1 MARLADSRMNQR
13 VAVRAEGGK
22 EADPTTAALLLD
34 EWLDDAGRQ
43 AAAATTASATA
54 QSSPSWVD
62 ELRTLCLL
70 ANTCLLHHRHPD
82 PATPTAAV
90 AGCYYLKGLAVRG
103 QLCLRPHTP
112 REKRRL
118 AAHNLSHA
126 RAVLQPALAV
136 REPAWQARVASV
148 HARLLAALGRGGEAV
163 GVLREAVAAM
173 EGGGGEGS
181 SGLARAFLLLEMTQ
195 LGYYDRLGAAVGA
208 EEEAEACCRRALAE
222 LQLGGDGGGLDEEEE
237 EGMMDMDD
245 AGAES
250 GGHQPA
256 AAAAAAASP
265 LRAALIATAA
275 LRLADVLLVRATT
288 AGMTALAEEALALCR
303 LSLRHAAPAHAGAL
317 GAYMAHALALLGS
330 EGEAARA
337 EVEGEVQRAR
347 RRGGV
352 GQTVTMTTSSL
363 LSLGGVNAWQL
374 PATGAAGGGVTAAE
388 AAAAAAVAGG
398 LNRDVELK
406 GAAAPGMELPPTITA
421 LGILTNHQQQP
432 PLPSLPLPS
441 LPAASPRVV
450 EEEKSEQP
458 PSPTRARPIPT
469 TEEEMDV
476 DGVVVGAVD
485 DDTMSYHTNTP
496 SSVVVAAAG
505 GHHHQHHHHGDA
517 GAPPAPK
524 RTRLSYYP
532 FHQLKPRVML
542 PCWVGAK

>member
-1 MARLADSRMNQR
+1 MNQR
-13 VAVRAEGGK
+13 VAAHGEN
-22 EADPTTAALLLD
+22 EADPTSAALLLD
-34 EWLDDAGRQ
+34 AWLDDAGRQ
-43 AAAATTASATA
+43 ASATTATATA

-70 ANTCLLHHRHPD
+70 ANTCLLHHRHAE
-82 PATPTAAV
+82 PASTPTPTAAA

-103 QLCLRPHTP
+103 QLCLRPHIP

-126 RAVLQPALAV
+126 RAVLQPALAAL
-136 REPAWQARVASV
+136 EPAWQARVASV
-148 HARLLAALGRGGEAV
+148 HARLLAALGRGGEAG

-173 EGGGGEGS
+173 KGGRGEGS

-208 EEEAEACCRRALAE
+208 EEAEACCRRALAE

-237 EGMMDMDD
+237 EGMMDVDD
-245 AGAES
+245 AGAEG
-250 GGHQPA
+250 GGHQPPA
-256 AAAAAAASP
+256 AAAAVAAAAASP

-275 LRLADVLLVRATT
+275 FRLADLLLVRATT

-303 LSLRHAAPAHAGAL
+303 LSLRHAAPAHAAAL

-330 EGEAARA
+330 EGEEARA

-352 GQTVTMTTSSL
+352 GQTVTTTTSSL
-363 LSLGGVNAWQL
+363 LSLGGADAWQL

-388 AAAAAAVAGG
+388 AAAAAAAVAGG
-398 LNRDVELK
+398 LNRGVELK

-458 PSPTRARPIPT
+458 PSPTRARPIPI

-496 SSVVVAAAG
+496 SSVVVAAG
-505 GHHHQHHHHGDA
+505 GHHHHHHGQNDA

-532 FHQLKPRVML
+532 FHQLKPRVTL